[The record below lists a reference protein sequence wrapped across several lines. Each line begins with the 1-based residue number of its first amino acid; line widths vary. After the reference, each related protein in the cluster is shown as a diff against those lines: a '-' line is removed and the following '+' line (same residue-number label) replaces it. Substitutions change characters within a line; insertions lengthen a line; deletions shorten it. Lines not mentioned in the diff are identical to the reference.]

1 VRCRVGVGNDGEAY
15 GGIGEAREGWRRA
28 RDSEERAVMRGEGGG
43 EWGDGRS
50 SSEGRMMCRMLRG
63 SLVRVL

>member
-1 VRCRVGVGNDGEAY
+1 VRGGVRVGNDGEAY
-15 GGIGEAREGWRRA
+15 GGVGEAWEGYGQA
-28 RDSEERAVMRGEGGG
+28 RDSEERVVVRGEGGG